1 MGRINV
7 GRVIVGGL
15 LAGLLVN
22 ISEFVLNTFV
32 IAQEMEASTKAMNL
46 PPMDNTMIA
55 CFVVLGFLL
64 GIATVWLYGAIRP
77 RFGPGVT
84 TAVYAALAVWFL
96 AYAYPAAF
104 LMVMHVFSRKAMA
117 ISVVWGLVE
126 IVVAGVAGAWAYTE
140 A

>member
-1 MGRINV
+1 MRGINT

-32 IAQEMEASTKAMNL
+32 IGQDMDAAMKAMNR
-46 PPMDNTMIA
+46 PPMNSGMIVW
-55 CFVVLGFLL
+55 FVVLGFLL
-64 GIATVWLYGAIRP
+64 GIATVWLYAAIRP

-84 TAVYAALAVWFL
+84 TAVCAASAVWFL
-96 AYAYPAAF
+96 AYAYPTAF
-104 LMVMHVFSRKAMA
+104 MMILHVFPRKAMA

-126 IVVAGVAGAWAYTE
+126 IVVAGVGGAWAYTE
-140 A
+140 V